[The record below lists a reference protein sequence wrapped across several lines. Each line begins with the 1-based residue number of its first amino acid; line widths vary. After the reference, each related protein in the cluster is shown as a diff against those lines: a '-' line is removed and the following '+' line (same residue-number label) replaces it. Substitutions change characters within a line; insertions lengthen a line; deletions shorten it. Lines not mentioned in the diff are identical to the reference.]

1 MRIMGLDVGERRIG
15 VAVGETETGFATPY
29 TAIDRRDPVNDDIS
43 AVLGIAKDQGVGE
56 LVVGFPLSL
65 SGREGPQARSVRQ
78 FVEEIRARTN
88 LRVRTV
94 DERYST
100 VDAER
105 RLRAVGKKPS
115 LNRGLVDSTAAAI
128 ILQAY
133 FDSV

>member
-1 MRIMGLDVGERRIG
+1 MGLDIGEKRIG
-15 VAVGETETGFATPY
+15 VAVGETEIGIATPY
-29 TAIDRRDPVNDDIS
+29 NVIERRGSINDDVYTVIE
-43 AVLGIAKDQGVGE
+43 IAKDQGVGE
-56 LVVGFPLSL
+56 LVVGLPLSL

-78 FVEEIRARTN
+78 LVEVIRTQTV

-105 RLRAVGKKPS
+105 RMRDAGVKPS
-115 LNRGLVDSTAAAI
+115 LNRGRVDSAAAAI

-133 FDSV
+133 FDSNSI